1 MGTSGQGRQEPPKI
15 DGKASWKISH
25 VRGENPV
32 LLRVK
37 RQKKDVSE
45 RGKSFET
52 GNSDYMTLLIERI
65 AMWTI
70 KKENNA
76 RNRLIQEENV
86 LIV

>member
-1 MGTSGQGRQEPPKI
+1 M
-15 DGKASWKISH
+15 
-25 VRGENPV
+25 

-70 KKENNA
+70 KKKNNA